1 MVDISQA
8 RRTTGGMPTE
18 STPYIM
24 LKNLN
29 VLINHRRFCVMD
41 NYCLERLFYA
51 WVETQRTGKG
61 TGGSSGN
68 NPDRIMRWSRVVRFK
83 SV

>member
-1 MVDISQA
+1 
-8 RRTTGGMPTE
+8 
-18 STPYIM
+18 
-24 LKNLN
+24 
-29 VLINHRRFCVMD
+29 MD
-41 NYCLERLFYA
+41 NYCLVERLFYA